1 MSNFFKL
8 HNPIVKTDSFEIEN
22 PKIIEKINN
31 DMTNGNSFHYIFFGS
46 TGVGK
51 TYLGTHISIKCK
63 EQWEILS
70 CIKHYKE
77 HISIISSSYTDKME
91 ADRKN
96 DNKFSSNCLM
106 IDDLGDEKPIT
117 PASHDYFSGLL
128 EKRYLYIKRNNISR
142 TIITTNLKSEEIVAM
157 YGSRVYDRICE
168 HFIICKFNNDS
179 FRKKNLQII
188 VG

>member
-1 MSNFFKL
+1 MNEFYKVES
-8 HNPIVKTDSFEIEN
+8 PIVETDVFKIEN
-22 PKIIEKINN
+22 PKIIERINN
-31 DMTNGNSFHYIFFGS
+31 DITGGKPFHYIFFGT

-51 TYLGTHISIKCK
+51 TYLGTHISIKC
-63 EQWEILS
+63 EERWEMLS
-70 CIKHYKE
+70 CISHYKE
-77 HISIISSSYTDKME
+77 HISFINSDYTDKME

-106 IDDLGDEKPIT
+106 IDDLGDEKPTT

-142 TIITTNLKSEEIVAM
+142 TIITTNLKSEEIIAM

-188 VG
+188 KG